1 MVHIQTSQYNFNFG
15 FMSLQGTHKVHIQIA
30 NMILNVADI
39 SKYSPI
45 STISES
51 EYHLEDSSRESNLH
65 SFPFNQNYFRPRNS
79 KNIFN
84 W

>member
-51 EYHLEDSSRESNLH
+51 EYIFSFTALALSPAWSVREEEVVLVGV
-65 SFPFNQNYFRPRNS
+65 R
-79 KNIFN
+79 
-84 W
+84 